1 MKAKYLMTAL
11 LAATMAAP
19 ALYAAEECNTEKPP
33 VERKEMKRRPPMRGP
48 RNFQRPSREV
58 MEAVKAYKEN
68 PTAEN
73 KAKVKTLLEKEY
85 DARLKKEEQRISEM
99 KTKKAENIEKRL
111 ERILKAGERP
121 TGKNNSDLRS
131 GVPGESAVLF
141 PNRKSCPGRKK
152 AHRSKIRLSPSHP
165 VSAGSHLRRA
175 SDDFF
180 IHGKNTKIH
189 RVQKADSR

>member
-111 ERILKAGERP
+111 ERILKAG
-121 TGKNNSDLRS
+121 S

-165 VSAGSHLRRA
+165 VSAGSHLQRA

>member
-1 MKAKYLMTAL
+1 MKAKYLMTTL
-11 LAATMAAP
+11 LAATMAVP
-19 ALYAAEECNTEKPP
+19 VLYAAEECDMEKPP

-121 TGKNNSDLRS
+121 PRDRHK
-131 GVPGESAVLF
+131 
-141 PNRKSCPGRKK
+141 
-152 AHRSKIRLSPSHP
+152 
-165 VSAGSHLRRA
+165 
-175 SDDFF
+175 
-180 IHGKNTKIH
+180 
-189 RVQKADSR
+189 